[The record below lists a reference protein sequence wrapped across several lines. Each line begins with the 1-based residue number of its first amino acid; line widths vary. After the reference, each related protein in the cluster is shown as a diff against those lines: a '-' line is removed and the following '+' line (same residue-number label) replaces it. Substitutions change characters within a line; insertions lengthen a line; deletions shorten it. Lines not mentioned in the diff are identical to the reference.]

1 MRFLNCAMPFLLLPI
16 LAQPAL
22 AQKQFEGRIVMQ
34 MGTGKEASGP
44 TEMLIKGTRARMN
57 MSAEGQMV
65 SMIIDHEASKM
76 TMIMPGARMYMVQP
90 LPDMDDSGESS
101 SNVTRTGRKDVVA
114 GHQCEIIL
122 VKGEESGTAE
132 VCGATDMGNFVMGGA
147 PGRGKPPAWAQ
158 GLESFF
164 PLRVT
169 DEGGRTVLE
178 VTEIEAKPIDA
189 AVFAPPAGYRS
200 MKIPGS

>member
-1 MRFLNCAMPFLLLPI
+1 LRFLNCAMPFLLLPI

-147 PGRGKPPAWAQ
+147 PGRGQPPAWAP
-158 GLESFF
+158 GLQSVF
-164 PLRVT
+164 PHRA
-169 DEGGRTVLE
+169 DGEGGRPVRV
-178 VTEIEAKPIDA
+178 VTGIEAKPIDSSLLA
-189 AVFAPPAGYRS
+189 ALSGN
-200 MKIPGS
+200 